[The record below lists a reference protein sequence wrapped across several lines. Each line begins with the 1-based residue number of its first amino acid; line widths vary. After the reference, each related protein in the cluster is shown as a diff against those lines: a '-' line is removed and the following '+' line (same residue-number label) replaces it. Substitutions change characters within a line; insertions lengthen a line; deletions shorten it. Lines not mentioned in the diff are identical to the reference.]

1 MKSFRFTRWAIVLMG
16 VLGNWSLVLAETVN
30 APINPPLPD
39 AGTSVLRVLGALLL
53 VLAIFFG
60 GVWVF
65 RNSSRVLKRGGSGS
79 ALNVLEV
86 KSLGNR
92 QALYVIGY
100 GRQRMLIGTS
110 PTGVALVSELPE
122 STADESTV
130 PPAQSFGEALR
141 VVLNRKS

>member
-1 MKSFRFTRWAIVLMG
+1 MKSFRFARWAIVLMG
-16 VLGNWSLVLAETVN
+16 VLANWTFVFAETAS

-53 VLAIFFG
+53 VLAVFFG

-65 RNSSRVLKRGGSGS
+65 RNSSRVLKRSGGGS

-92 QALYVIGY
+92 QALYVVGY

-122 STADESTV
+122 ATTDENVVAPT
-130 PPAQSFGEALR
+130 QSFGEALR